1 MQGHDLL
8 SARAGPQQKNQT
20 NDALMISHRSP
31 AQPSPAQPA
40 DWLHASSHLSRVIPS
55 PPPHHTTLHCSF
67 YPICWHIGCSSLNTA
82 GAILDPRFARMSTS
96 VLQLSRNCSFR
107 RPRPAAGGHTA
118 AVCMS
123 RRTREYLDI

>member
-31 AQPSPAQPA
+31 AQPAQPSPAQPSPAQRA

-55 PPPHHTTLHCSF
+55 PPHHHTTLV
-67 YPICWHIGCSSLNTA
+67 TA
-82 GAILDPRFARMSTS
+82 
-96 VLQLSRNCSFR
+96 LQLLSNMLAHC
-107 RPRPAAGGHTA
+107 
-118 AVCMS
+118 V
-123 RRTREYLDI
+123 